1 MKTIKN
7 ANLATLA
14 NIITKRNRWSAAQE
28 IAHATN
34 IRMSNVDVIEYD
46 ADELV
51 DYKPKNNTFFFFVSK
66 YNQLIKI
73 TRDKKVIR
81 NYGADR
87 GWNKTVAES
96 SKVYEVKDTDLAS
109 VYVNGRK
116 NNYITFSR
124 RKKNSLSDRLQAYK
138 ENKLLRLSSFDEVMA
153 KVRRA
158 YTEIGLNIVNQSDE
172 FLAKI
177 PYENVYSFAQMLP
190 QYVHDVTR
198 YMDENEEYHTYKE
211 YKEKLYSLYKYVKNF

>member
-14 NIITKRNRWSAAQE
+14 NIITKRNRFVSGQE

-34 IRMSNVDVIEYD
+34 IRLSNVDVIEYD
-46 ADELV
+46 ADELI

-87 GWNKTVAES
+87 GWNKTLADS
-96 SKVYEVKDTDLAS
+96 SKVYEVKDTDLSSA
-109 VYVNGRK
+109 YVNGRK
-116 NNYITFSR
+116 NNYVTFSR

-158 YTEIGLNIVNQSDE
+158 YTEIGLNIVNPSDE
-172 FLAKI
+172 FMEKI
-177 PYENVYSFAQMLP
+177 PYKVW
-190 QYVHDVTR
+190 
-198 YMDENEEYHTYKE
+198 
-211 YKEKLYSLYKYVKNF
+211 